1 MTRSSAWQEATQST
15 RRRFAED
22 QELASEPSLRPA
34 KLRSQRIA
42 KYTCMSFATPEF
54 GAPKQSVT

>member
-1 MTRSSAWQEATQST
+1 MRPSAWRRATQRT

-22 QELASEPSLRPA
+22 HALASEPSLRP

-54 GAPKQSVT
+54 GALKQSVT